1 MRPELLLI
9 DDDLD
14 DQEIFLMALEQVD
27 STISCVVVDD
37 CTEALERLTNDESF
51 LPRYIFLDINMHKIS
66 GIDCLIELKKKH
78 HLKNSQIIMYS
89 TNSDKK
95 IVDRSKELGANDYL
109 VKPPSITLLIES
121 LTNIF
126 KRNSIS

>member
-1 MRPELLLI
+1 MLPELLLI

-27 STISCVVVDD
+27 STISCAVVDD
-37 CTEALERLTNDESF
+37 CTEALEKLTNDKSF

-66 GIDCLIELKKKH
+66 GIDCLVELKKKL
-78 HLKNSQIIMYS
+78 HLKDAQIIMYS

-95 IVDRSKELGANDYL
+95 MIARSKELGASDYL
-109 VKPPSITLLIES
+109 VKPPSINLLIES

-126 KRNSIS
+126 KRNSNP